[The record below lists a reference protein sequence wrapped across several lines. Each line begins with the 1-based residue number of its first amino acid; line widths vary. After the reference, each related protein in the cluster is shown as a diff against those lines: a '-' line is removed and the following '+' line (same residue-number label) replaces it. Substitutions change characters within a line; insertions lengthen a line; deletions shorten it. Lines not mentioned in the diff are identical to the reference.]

1 MPFDPFAQQAGLAM
15 SGEHT
20 EAVGRGHP
28 PTSTRFVKGQS
39 GNPNGRPKGAR
50 KQGPYETVL
59 GQMVTVREEGLTR
72 QMTAAEA
79 FVLHVTR
86 KGLEGDSGAA
96 HAAMAAIGEARQR
109 RAPTPGQLASKIVYA
124 VVTPGS
130 VNRAM
135 LTLRMAVKHDAYRP
149 TARVKLRPWVVE
161 AALARMGSRRLDI
174 EQQQTVWQ
182 ATQTPWKVQW
192 PTWWTYRE
200 GRKVTP

>member
-1 MPFDPFAQQAGLAM
+1 M

-20 EAVGRGHP
+20 ETVGRGNP
-28 PTSTRFVKGQS
+28 PRSTRFVKGQS
-39 GNPNGRPKGAR
+39 GNPKGRPKGAR
-50 KQGPYETVL
+50 RQAPYETIL
-59 GQMVTVREEGLTR
+59 GQMVTVREEGVTR

-86 KGLEGDSGAA
+86 KGLEGDSAA
-96 HAAMAAIGEARQR
+96 ARAAMTAIGEARQR
-109 RAPTPGQLASKIVYA
+109 RAPTHAQLVSNIVYA
-124 VVTPGS
+124 IMTPGS

-161 AALARMGSRRLDI
+161 AALARLGNRRLDI
-174 EQQQTVWQ
+174 EQQKTVWQ

-192 PTWWTYRE
+192 PKWWAYRE
-200 GRKVTP
+200 GAGPAPKATGRDEL